1 MKENQ
6 QVEFLKLASER
17 VLIPSEYIS
26 IEHRK
31 EKSLLKVRF
40 SNNKVR
46 YSKIDMEKGVIYDN
60 DANDNLIS
68 VEILDFVE
76 PLVIEETA
84 IDETPQLTEAEQLR
98 KEMRAA
104 KRKRRRQSG
113 VKKSCCRECGKPK
126 HRICLEHHSFKK
138 TEIEKLLL
146 KPFRRTRYY
155 FKKLYFTIARTLG
168 FVENKPKRT
177 SGNTSEKF

>member
-1 MKENQ
+1 MKQTAGLFE
-6 QVEFLKLASER
+6 LANER
-17 VLIPSEYIS
+17 TQLPSEYIS

-40 SNNKVR
+40 SNHKVR
-46 YSKIDMEKGVIYDN
+46 YSKIDMEKGVIYDK
-60 DANDNLIS
+60 DADDNLIS

-76 PLVIEETA
+76 PTVIEETA
-84 IDETPQLTEAEQLR
+84 ISETPQLTEAEQLR

-113 VKKSCCRECGKPK
+113 AGKSCCRFCGKPK

-146 KPFRRTRYY
+146 KPFRKTRYY
-155 FKKLYFTIARTLG
+155 ARKMFFTVARKLG
-168 FVENKPKRT
+168 FVEDKPKRI
-177 SGNTSEKF
+177 